1 MQLPPRVHEPG
12 RIRILVIRTRC
23 VENPRER
30 ARLGLRVPRRL
41 VPIRLRVRE
50 VCSIGKKKKRNG
62 EGRPLVSITRP
73 RNSMQAFEHIQS
85 GACH

>member
-1 MQLPPRVHEPG
+1 MAEAGVQPPPRVHEPR
-12 RIRILVIRTRC
+12 RISIRTRC
-23 VENPRER
+23 VEDAREG

-41 VPIRLRVRE
+41 VPIRLWVRE
-50 VCSIGKKKKRNG
+50 VYSIERRRHG

-85 GACH
+85 GACN